1 MGVAI
6 YVWHLVYLLWLGVGV
21 IWLVPSVT
29 FYPSI
34 KIIAHLIILPMPIVE
49 HLTAEAVS
57 A

>member
-34 KIIAHLIILPMPIVE
+34 AHLIILPMPIVE

-57 A
+57 T

>member
-21 IWLVPSVT
+21 IWLVP
-29 FYPSI
+29 FYPS
-34 KIIAHLIILPMPIVE
+34 IAHLIILPMPIVE

>member
-34 KIIAHLIILPMPIVE
+34 AHLIILSMAIVE

-57 A
+57 T